1 MTGLFEQAANRRVH
15 NVPTWEDTLAATEDA
30 ALAEFFELLRI
41 PSVST
46 DPAHGDDVRRTAQW
60 VAARLTTAGVPEV
73 EIVDGGGHPA
83 VIGRWP
89 VAPNLPTV
97 LIYGHYDVQPEDPV
111 ELWDSPAFEPEIRD
125 GVVFGRGAADMKGN
139 LLTAIHGVEAS
150 AQAHGG
156 QPPVNVTFL
165 FEGEEEIGS
174 PSLTG
179 IVRTHRDRL
188 QADAVFSADG
198 GQYRDDAPSQTV
210 ARKGLTGMQITV
222 TGANSDLHS
231 GRYGAFA
238 PNAARSA
245 AELAASFH
253 DVDGRVVVNGF
264 YDRVIELTP
273 QEKAEATLT
282 ADDETVVAADLDVP
296 ELWGESGY
304 TAQERAWARP
314 TLDINGIW
322 GGFQGAGSKTVTPS
336 KAHIKITCRLV
347 PNQDPDEIAT
357 LIQAH
362 LEKHRP
368 KGTTVEVSGIKGGAK
383 PYLLDRHNPVYR
395 AADTALTRLFGV
407 APVVQRAGGT
417 IPATAIFLDELE
429 IHTIGYAWSGP
440 DSKSHA
446 PNERYP
452 VANFLR
458 GRRGYAMLLDVLAEG
473 SNYSESG

>member
-1 MTGLFEQAANRRVH
+1 MTS
-15 NVPTWEDTLAATEDA
+15 WETLLADTQDA
-30 ALAEFFELLRI
+30 ALEEFFELLRI

-46 DPAHGDDVRRTAQW
+46 DPAHRDDVRRTAQW
-60 VAARLTTAGVPEV
+60 VAARLTRAGVPGV
-73 EIVDGGGHPA
+73 EIVDGGRHPA
-83 VIGRWP
+83 VIGRWHI
-89 VAPNLPTV
+89 APDLLTV
-97 LIYGHYDVQPEDPV
+97 LIYGHYDVQPEDPL
-111 ELWDSPAFEPEIRD
+111 ELWDSRAFEPEIRD
-125 GVVFGRGAADMKGN
+125 GVVFARGAADMKGN

-150 AQAHGG
+150 ARSHGG
-156 QPPVNVTFL
+156 QPPVNVTFM

-188 QADAVFSADG
+188 QADAVLSADG
-198 GQYRDDAPSQTV
+198 GQYRDHAPSQTV

-253 DVDGRVVVNGF
+253 DADGRVAVAGF

-273 QEKAEATLT
+273 NEKAEAALT
-282 ADDETVVAADLDVP
+282 ADDETDVAADLDVR
-296 ELWGESGY
+296 ELWGEAGY
-304 TAQERAWARP
+304 SAQERAWARP

-336 KAHIKITCRLV
+336 QAHIKITCRLV
-347 PNQDPDEIAT
+347 ANQDPDEIAT

-362 LEKHRP
+362 IEKYRP
-368 KGTTVEVSGIKGGAK
+368 TGTTVEVSGIKGGAK

-395 AADTALTRLFGV
+395 AADTALTRLFGMV
-407 APVVQRAGGT
+407 PVVQRAGGT
-417 IPATAIFLDELE
+417 IPATAIFLDELG
-429 IHTIGYAWSGP
+429 IHTIGFAWSGP
-440 DSKSHA
+440 DSKSYA

-458 GRRGYAMLLDVLAEG
+458 GRRGYAMLLDVLAG
-473 SNYSESG
+473 GFST

>member
-1 MTGLFEQAANRRVH
+1 MGS
-15 NVPTWEDTLAATEDA
+15 WEDHLAATEDGA
-30 ALAEFFELLRI
+30 VEELLDLLRI

-46 DPAHGDDVRRTAQW
+46 DPARADDVRRTATW
-60 VAARLTTAGVPEV
+60 VTARLTKAGVPEV
-73 EIVDGGGHPA
+73 ELVDGTEGGHPA
-83 VIGRWP
+83 VIGRWSVGP
-89 VAPNLPTV
+89 DLPTV

-111 ELWDSPAFEPEIRD
+111 ELWESPAFETEIRD
-125 GVVFGRGAADMKGN
+125 GVIFARGAADMKGN

-150 AQAHGG
+150 ALAHRG

-179 IVRTHRDRL
+179 IVRAHKDRL
-188 QADAVFSADG
+188 RADAVLSADG

-210 ARKGLTGMQITV
+210 ARKGLTGMQVTV
-222 TGANSDLHS
+222 TGASSDLHS
-231 GRYGAFA
+231 GRFGAFA

-253 DVDGRVVVNGF
+253 DANGRVAVEGF
-264 YDRVIELTP
+264 YDQVVELTP
-273 QEKAEATLT
+273 DEKAEAALT
-282 ADDETVVAADLDVP
+282 ADDESVVAAQLGVP

-304 TAQERAWARP
+304 TARERAWARP
-314 TLDINGIW
+314 TLDINSIW
-322 GGFQGAGSKTVTPS
+322 GGFQGAGSKTVTPA

-347 PNQDPDEIAT
+347 ANQEPEEIAG

-362 LEKHRP
+362 IDAHRP
-368 KGTTVEVSGIKGGAK
+368 TGTSIVVSGIKGGAR
-383 PYLLDRHNPVYR
+383 PYLLDRQNPVYR
-395 AADTALTRLFGV
+395 AADEALTRLFGV

-417 IPATAIFLDELE
+417 IPATAIFLDELG
-429 IHTIGYAWSGP
+429 IHTIGFAWSGP

-473 SNYSESG
+473 SSS